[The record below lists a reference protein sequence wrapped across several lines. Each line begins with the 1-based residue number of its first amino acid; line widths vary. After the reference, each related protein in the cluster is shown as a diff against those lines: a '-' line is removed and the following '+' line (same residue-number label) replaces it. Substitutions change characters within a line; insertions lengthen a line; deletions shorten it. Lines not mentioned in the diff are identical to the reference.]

1 MTAPW
6 KTCTRSRLP
15 STTRTCTL
23 TVSPGRNSGMSS
35 RRLSRSMIS
44 VGCMGRVLQV
54 LRRWAELDIVAVPGQ
69 QLHLA
74 GLLQQL
80 DLGRAQATPGGDQVR
95 APLQRPHKGLEMAP
109 TGHTA
114 VVP

>member
-1 MTAPW
+1 MTAPLN
-6 KTCTRSRLP
+6 TCTRSRFP

-54 LRRWAELDIVAVPGQ
+54 LRRWAELDIVAVLGQ

-80 DLGRAQATPGGDQVR
+80 HLVGPQAAPGGDQVR
-95 APLQRPHKGLEMAP
+95 SPPQRPYQGLEVAP
-109 TGHTA
+109 A
-114 VVP
+114 VHA